1 MKRDFVLEGAWEK
14 CWKEYKDIYHQNPAT
29 LIAFGM
35 GAVVLGYTIISL
47 LKPLAKATIKTGVI
61 IYQKTKETLAET
73 GEQLADIV
81 AEAKAEVMAEKAANN
96 TNVTPSE

>member
-1 MKRDFVLEGAWEK
+1 
-14 CWKEYKDIYHQNPAT
+14 
-29 LIAFGM
+29 M